1 MKDSKAV
8 NVTKR
13 EIRSVLNREH
23 GIYSN
28 TFERFDR
35 DFFTSSYT
43 RSSDFS
49 CQFNSRRD
57 TCTCRR
63 SKYKRNRY
71 YISSQV
77 YRSQNKYLYPR
88 GLADIGV
95 GSVKAL
101 AKRRVKRIYLPD
113 TVDAGIGSS
122 ELISIQRKYKCF
134 LIFHCII
141 LISNLK
147 CYLNNYFEN

>member
-13 EIRSVLNREH
+13 EIRRVLSREY
-23 GIYSN
+23 GIYCK
-28 TFERFDR
+28 TFVRLDR
-35 DFFTSSYT
+35 DSLRSSFT
-43 RSSDFS
+43 RSRNFS

-88 GLADIGV
+88 ELADIGV

-101 AKRRVKRIYLPD
+101 AKRRVKRIYLPATLD
-113 TVDAGIGSS
+113 VGVGSS
-122 ELISIQRKYKCF
+122 ELISIQRKYKN
-134 LIFHCII
+134 LPINII
-141 LISNLK
+141 II
-147 CYLNNYFEN
+147 YYI